1 MPEEL
6 SRPSLAAKKS
16 WGRVGG
22 VEEGMKQGG
31 VPTYPFNLRIEE
43 LCFFLPTPVTDP

>member
-31 VPTYPFNLRIEE
+31 VPSYPLALYIEE
-43 LCFFLPTPVTDP
+43 LCLSRWLPVTGP